1 MFPPDEK
8 NNDIFTIFDP
18 CLSTHTTLGSNH
30 YFTKPGVENMRILLV
45 DSDQSA
51 AAALSQTLRTASFT
65 VDHTPSGEEAIEMLR
80 HYDYDVVVLELM
92 LNDLEGYEVIRR
104 VRTAR
109 ITTPILVLS
118 ALLRPQA
125 KIRAFSMGA
134 DDYMT
139 KPYDAGE
146 LVARLQAV
154 MRRSRGFA
162 EPKLRVGNL
171 ELDLNGKNVTVDGA
185 PLHLTGKE
193 YAILELLVIR
203 KGSVLTKDAFLNHLY
218 GGIDEPEMK
227 IIDVFICKLRRK
239 LQNVGA
245 GNLIATVWGRGYIL
259 REDEA
264 ADSVPVMDA
273 APEESAQAIAA
284 TA

>member
-1 MFPPDEK
+1 
-8 NNDIFTIFDP
+8 
-18 CLSTHTTLGSNH
+18 
-30 YFTKPGVENMRILLV
+30 
-45 DSDQSA
+45 
-51 AAALSQTLRTASFT
+51 
-65 VDHTPSGEEAIEMLR
+65 
-80 HYDYDVVVLELM
+80 
-92 LNDLEGYEVIRR
+92 
-104 VRTAR
+104 
-109 ITTPILVLS
+109 
-118 ALLRPQA
+118 
-125 KIRAFSMGA
+125 
-134 DDYMT
+134 MT

-259 REDEA
+259 REDDTAEIPSRQTHRPETA
-264 ADSVPVMDA
+264 FPQPSRPSDRTRDQ
-273 APEESAQAIAA
+273 APLPLTAGSRLQSSARIRRARSRG
-284 TA
+284 

>member
-1 MFPPDEK
+1 
-8 NNDIFTIFDP
+8 
-18 CLSTHTTLGSNH
+18 
-30 YFTKPGVENMRILLV
+30 MRILLV

-51 AAALSQTLRTASFT
+51 AVTLSQTLRNASFT

-104 VRTAR
+104 VRAAR

-118 ALLRPQA
+118 ALLRSQA

-171 ELDLNGKNVTVDGA
+171 ELDLNGKNVTVDGGA
-185 PLHLTGKE
+185 LHLTGKE

-259 REDEA
+259 REDDVAETVSLASLPSQVTAPIVEA
-264 ADSVPVMDA
+264 AV
-273 APEESAQAIAA
+273 
-284 TA
+284 

>member
-1 MFPPDEK
+1 
-8 NNDIFTIFDP
+8 
-18 CLSTHTTLGSNH
+18 
-30 YFTKPGVENMRILLV
+30 MRILLV

-51 AAALSQTLRTASFT
+51 AATLSQTLRNASFT

-104 VRTAR
+104 VRAAR

-118 ALLRPQA
+118 ALLRSQA

-171 ELDLNGKNVTVDGA
+171 ELDLNGKNVTVDGGA
-185 PLHLTGKE
+185 LHLTGKE

-259 REDEA
+259 REDDVAETVSLASLPSQVAAPIVEA
-264 ADSVPVMDA
+264 AV
-273 APEESAQAIAA
+273 
-284 TA
+284 

>member
-1 MFPPDEK
+1 
-8 NNDIFTIFDP
+8 
-18 CLSTHTTLGSNH
+18 
-30 YFTKPGVENMRILLV
+30 MRILLV

-51 AAALSQTLRTASFT
+51 ATTLSQTLRNASFT

-104 VRTAR
+104 VRAAR

-118 ALLRPQA
+118 ALLRSQA

-259 REDEA
+259 REEDVAETVA
-264 ADSVPVMDA
+264 LASLHPKTSTHVLEVA
-273 APEESAQAIAA
+273 V
-284 TA
+284 